1 MREEGDEQTGLSEL
15 VITETKDK
23 TRTPQFKVDGGEDNI
38 KIFNMPVGAILV
50 AKEGSKVK
58 AGEILAKIPRSAT
71 RTRDITGGLPRVTE
85 LFEARNPSNP
95 AVVAEIDGVVTYGV
109 SKRGNQEIIVTS
121 KDGEVKHYQV
131 ALSKHILVHDG
142 DYVRAGQP
150 LSDGAITPQ
159 DILRIEGPAAVQRYV
174 LNGIQ
179 EVYRLQG
186 VKINDKHIEIIVR
199 QMMQKMIVEQPGDTQ
214 FLENE
219 IVEKWELFQ
228 ENDWIFDRKV
238 VLDAGDSEKLK
249 VGQIVSL
256 RELRE
261 ENSSLK
267 RQDKQQVLVRDAVTA
282 TADAVLQ
289 GITRASLATRSFM
302 SAASFQET
310 TKVLNEAAIAGK
322 VDFMR
327 GLKENVIVGHLI
339 PAGTGM
345 RAYDN
350 LVVGSK
356 EEFERLMASKEEGET
371 AASN

>member
-1 MREEGDEQTGLSEL
+1 
-15 VITETKDK
+15 
-23 TRTPQFKVDGGEDNI
+23 
-38 KIFNMPVGAILV
+38 
-50 AKEGSKVK
+50 
-58 AGEILAKIPRSAT
+58 
-71 RTRDITGGLPRVTE
+71 
-85 LFEARNPSNP
+85 
-95 AVVAEIDGVVTYGV
+95 
-109 SKRGNQEIIVTS
+109 
-121 KDGEVKHYQV
+121 
-131 ALSKHILVHDG
+131 
-142 DYVRAGQP
+142 
-150 LSDGAITPQ
+150 
-159 DILRIEGPAAVQRYV
+159 
-174 LNGIQ
+174 
-179 EVYRLQG
+179 
-186 VKINDKHIEIIVR
+186 
-199 QMMQKMIVEQPGDTQ
+199 MIVEQPGDTQ

-371 AASN
+371 ATSN